1 MSRIL
6 VTGGCG
12 FIGSNLARRLLAD
25 GRYEEIV
32 VFDNESLGKRS
43 DLPEGPI
50 RFVHGD
56 IRDRAALQAALEGC
70 EAAVHL
76 AAHTRVIE
84 SVENPELNFEINA
97 QGTLNLLLAAREL
110 GVAHVVNAST
120 GGAIL
125 GEVPPPVHEEMVPR
139 PVSPYGASKLAAEG
153 YCSAFAGAYGI
164 CTTSL
169 RFSNVYGPLSYR
181 KGSVVAHFFK
191 QILEG
196 RPLTVYG
203 DGSQVRD
210 FVFVEDLCR
219 GIAQALARRQQGVYQ
234 LGSGRPTTVGEL
246 IGILREVVGH
256 NRRFEVLYE
265 EFRAGEIY
273 ATYCDVTK
281 AREALGFDPAMP
293 LDEGLRRTWNWF
305 QEVGKV

>member
-43 DLPEGPI
+43 DLPEGAI

-56 IRDRAALQAALEGC
+56 IRERAALQSAMEGC
-70 EAAVHL
+70 EAVVHL

-84 SVENPELNFEINA
+84 SVESPELNFEINA
-97 QGTLNLLLAAREL
+97 QGTLNVLLAAREL

-181 KGSVVAHFFK
+181 KGSVVAHFLK

-196 RPLTVYG
+196 QPLVVYG

-219 GIAQALARRQQGVYQ
+219 GIAQALATRSQGVYQ
-234 LGSGRPTTVGEL
+234 LGSGQPTTVNEL
-246 IGILREVVGH
+246 IEALRRVVGH
-256 NRRFEVLYE
+256 NRAFEVLYE
-265 EFRAGEIY
+265 DFRAGEIY

-281 AREALGFDPAMP
+281 ARDTLGFDPATP

-305 QEVGKV
+305 VEVGKV

>member
-32 VFDNESLGKRS
+32 VFDNESLGKPS

-56 IRDRAALQAALEGC
+56 IRERAALEAAMEGC
-70 EAAVHL
+70 EAVVHL

-84 SVENPELNFEINA
+84 SIESPELNFEINA
-97 QGTLNLLLAAREL
+97 QGTLNVLLAAREL

-164 CTTSL
+164 RTTSL

-196 RPLTVYG
+196 KPLVVYG

-219 GIAQALARRQQGVYQ
+219 GIAQALATRSQGVYQ
-234 LGSGRPTTVGEL
+234 LGSGRPTTVNEL
-246 IGILREVVGH
+246 IGVLERVVGH
-256 NRRFEVLYE
+256 NHRFEVLYE
-265 EFRAGEIY
+265 DFRAGEIY
-273 ATYCDVTK
+273 ATYCDVTR
-281 AREALGFDPAMP
+281 ARDTLDFDPATP
-293 LDEGLRRTWNWF
+293 LNEGLRRTWNWF
-305 QEVGKV
+305 LEVGKV

>member
-43 DLPEGPI
+43 DLPEGAI

-56 IRDRAALQAALEGC
+56 IRERAALQSAMEGC
-70 EAAVHL
+70 EAVVHL

-84 SVENPELNFEINA
+84 SVESPELNFEINA
-97 QGTLNLLLAAREL
+97 QGTLNVLLAAREL

-181 KGSVVAHFFK
+181 KGSVVAHFLK

-196 RPLTVYG
+196 KPLVVYG

-219 GIAQALARRQQGVYQ
+219 GIAQALATRSQGVYQ
-234 LGSGRPTTVGEL
+234 LGSGQPTTVNEL
-246 IGILREVVGH
+246 IEALRRVVGH
-256 NRRFEVLYE
+256 NRAFEVLYE
-265 EFRAGEIY
+265 DFRAGEIY
-273 ATYCDVTK
+273 ATYCDVRR
-281 AREALGFDPAMP
+281 ARETLGFDPATP
-293 LDEGLRRTWNWF
+293 LDEGLLRTWNWF